1 MLLCWLG
8 IKATGIVTEIDS
20 AANYLTVGRHLL
32 TSSDLF
38 VVAQIELER
47 HIPKTGITAKGF
59 TRHCHS
65 GARYPIMK
73 KFLFLILGIQA

>member
-1 MLLCWLG
+1 MLVFVM
-8 IKATGIVTEIDS
+8 AARS
-20 AANYLTVGRHLL
+20 AANYLTLGRRLL

-38 VVAQIELER
+38 VVARIELER

-65 GARYPIMK
+65 GTRYPIMK